1 MPRLERFGLGA
12 TIEKTFLDL
21 LNTLRKAAYADTTH
35 KLPLLEEAIDA
46 VDCLRF
52 FLQLAW
58 ETKTISHKHL
68 AIIGEGIEEVGRMIG
83 GWRKGLLTKTSTTRA
98 EER

>member
-12 TIEKTFLDL
+12 MIEENFLSL
-21 LNTLRKAAYADTTH
+21 LNILRKAAYADVTR
-35 KLPLLEEAIDA
+35 KLVLLEEAVDT

-58 ETKTISHKHL
+58 ETKTISNAHL
-68 AIIGEGIEEVGRMIG
+68 ASIGEGIEEVGRMVG
-83 GWRKGLLTKTSTTRA
+83 GWRKGLLTKTSATRA